1 MKTNRI
7 LLCCSVLFLLL
18 SMEPLHAQ
26 NGTQALD
33 KVVGKFQQS
42 NGISATFTLTV
53 FNALNEPVEKQNGTI
68 KLSGNKFYWNTT
80 SMTVWYDGLQQWTY
94 VKATEEVNLTEP
106 TTEEIATVN
115 PYILINNY
123 KKRLLHQNIKVKKFQ
138 RKYSR
143 TYTKEER
150 NKYRPHYNYYQH
162 NYMESKLF

>member
-7 LLCCSVLFLLL
+7 LLYCSVLFLLL
-18 SMEPLHAQ
+18 SMKPLHAQ

-80 SMTVWYDGLQQWTY
+80 SMTVWYDGLQQWAY

-123 KKRLLHQNIKVKKFQ
+123 KKT
-138 RKYSR
+138 S
-143 TYTKEER
+143 T
-150 NKYRPHYNYYQH
+150 
-162 NYMESKLF
+162 SKH

>member
-68 KLSGNKFYWNTT
+68 WEQILLEYNIYDCMVRWFATMDIRKGNRGSKPNRTNDRRNRN
-80 SMTVWYDGLQQWTY
+80 SQS
-94 VKATEEVNLTEP
+94 
-106 TTEEIATVN
+106 
-115 PYILINNY
+115 
-123 KKRLLHQNIKVKKFQ
+123 LHTHQ
-138 RKYSR
+138 
-143 TYTKEER
+143 
-150 NKYRPHYNYYQH
+150 
-162 NYMESKLF
+162 

>member
-53 FNALNEPVEKQNGTI
+53 FNALNEPVEKQN
-68 KLSGNKFYWNTT
+68 
-80 SMTVWYDGLQQWTY
+80 
-94 VKATEEVNLTEP
+94 
-106 TTEEIATVN
+106 
-115 PYILINNY
+115 
-123 KKRLLHQNIKVKKFQ
+123 
-138 RKYSR
+138 
-143 TYTKEER
+143 
-150 NKYRPHYNYYQH
+150 
-162 NYMESKLF
+162 

>member
-7 LLCCSVLFLLL
+7 LLYCSVLFLLL

-68 KLSGNKFYWNTT
+68 KLSGNKF
-80 SMTVWYDGLQQWTY
+80 
-94 VKATEEVNLTEP
+94 ATMGIRKGNRGSKPNRTDDRR
-106 TTEEIATVN
+106 N
-115 PYILINNY
+115 RNSQS
-123 KKRLLHQNIKVKKFQ
+123 LHTHQ
-138 RKYSR
+138 
-143 TYTKEER
+143 
-150 NKYRPHYNYYQH
+150 
-162 NYMESKLF
+162 